1 MATKGVSIDINNHKN
16 YETRS
21 GVQVKKIRC
30 LDNTL
35 LYPLEVT
42 LEDGSIKAYTMEG
55 FLIANAIH
63 DCDLQLKQREVKKR
77 KVVQISTCMSEE
89 ELITTVLCDDGTI
102 FYMGNNGVWSKE
114 IEIPQD

>member
-1 MATKGVSIDINNHKN
+1 MATKGVLIDINNPKN

-42 LEDGSIKAYTMEG
+42 LEDGSIKTYPMEG
-55 FLIANAIH
+55 FLLANETHAY
-63 DCDLQLKQREVKKR
+63 DLQLKQQEIKKR
-77 KVVQISTCMSEE
+77 KVVQISSCMSET

-102 FYMGNNGVWSKE
+102 FYMGNNRVWHKE